1 MRTIAPTSC
10 TSKCRISYTRD
21 EASLTVA
28 NASGIRL
35 SGFSPLLKR
44 SLNSLV
50 FACSSVSDN
59 CAYSSANLLTDVT
72 IFLFFLINRSLRLPT
87 TNLTSLPSILF
98 YPSVYS

>member
-1 MRTIAPTSC
+1 MKTGEGKTLMATLAAYLNALPGKGVHVVTVND
-10 TSKCRISYTRD
+10 YL
-21 EASLTVA
+21 ASRALTVA

-72 IFLFFLINRSLRLPT
+72 ISLLRK
-87 TNLTSLPSILF
+87 
-98 YPSVYS
+98 